1 MSNMMEQYKRVQEIN
16 AKMRASI
23 DHCELIKRGALIKL
37 QNEHERN
44 DKLYF
49 AQIALIYDQIDE
61 AMDIERMTLDRAMKI
76 EQLSNTAEFLTT
88 QWKNKAQ
95 YLHAEMDRIIKA

>member
-1 MSNMMEQYKRVQEIN
+1 MSNMMERYKQVQEIN
-16 AKMRASI
+16 TKMRALI
-23 DHCELIKRGALIKL
+23 DRCELIKRGALLKL
-37 QNEHERN
+37 QKQSEQN

-49 AQIALIYDQIDE
+49 AQISLIYDQIDE
-61 AMDIERMTLDRAMKI
+61 AMNIECMTLDKAMKI
-76 EQLSNTAEFLTT
+76 EQLNNTAELLTT